1 MGWTGSAFYLW
12 FADFDENTLR
22 PMFIRK
28 YCKQMVVLEDEYQ
41 KALKTK
47 LDEDV
52 ELEDLADRV

>member
-1 MGWTGSAFYLW
+1 
-12 FADFDENTLR
+12 
-22 PMFIRK
+22 MFIRK